1 MSTLPT
7 FNTAHLA
14 DAVEALASDELD
26 KLSFGVVRLD
36 PQGVVRVYNRTR
48 TEQSGRGMM
57 PTKGLSYFA
66 DVAPCLDNGY
76 FKGRID
82 KARAAGALDI
92 SFSFIGDFNDRN
104 REISVRAQ
112 PAKDGGTWI
121 FIEVPDP
128 SSDRSAGVLNRP

>member
-1 MSTLPT
+1 MASLPS
-7 FNTAHLA
+7 FNTPNLA
-14 DAVEALASDELD
+14 EAVEALPGDALDELP
-26 KLSFGVVRLD
+26 FGALCLD
-36 PQGVVRVYNRTR
+36 LQGIVRVYNKARA
-48 TEQSGRGMM
+48 EQSGRGMM

-104 REISVRAQ
+104 REIAVRAQ

-121 FIEVPDP
+121 FIQVPN
-128 SSDRSAGVLNRP
+128 SVQ

>member
-1 MSTLPT
+1 MASLPSFKT
-7 FNTAHLA
+7 PKLA
-14 DAVEALASDELD
+14 DAVEALAPDQLDELP
-26 KLSFGVVRLD
+26 FGTVYLNSQGLVRI
-36 PQGVVRVYNRTR
+36 YNKTR
-48 TEQSGRGMM
+48 AEQSGRGLM
-57 PTKGLSYFA
+57 PAKGLSYFA

-112 PAKDGGTWI
+112 AGKDGGTWI
-121 FIEVPDP
+121 FIQVPD
-128 SSDRSAGVLNRP
+128 ANE